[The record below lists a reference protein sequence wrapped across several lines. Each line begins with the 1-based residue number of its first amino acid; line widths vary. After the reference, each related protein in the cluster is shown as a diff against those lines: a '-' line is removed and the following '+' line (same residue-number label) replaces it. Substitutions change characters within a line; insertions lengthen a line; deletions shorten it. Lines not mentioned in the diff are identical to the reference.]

1 MRWTH
6 QPRIG
11 RQTGSASKKGWG
23 VLRGVFTFW
32 MLAAVVALHLANP
45 TQAILT
51 TAPNAT
57 NLEAALSLTAN
68 DHQNLPYADLR
79 NAVQVL
85 GTESRSL
92 LTKSTS
98 QFPGFDDPVGPS
110 PCGSACMA
118 FGRAANAP
126 PAETSLPAAIV
137 ARAFRPRAPPSLL
150 A

>member
-6 QPRIG
+6 QPKTG

-23 VLRGVFTFW
+23 MSRGVFTFW

-45 TQAILT
+45 TQTMRMA
-51 TAPNAT
+51 APTAT
-57 NLEAALSLTAN
+57 NLDAALSLTAN
-68 DHQNLPYADLR
+68 DHPNLPYADLR

-98 QFPGFDDPVGPS
+98 QFPGFDDPVGQS
-110 PCGSACMA
+110 PCGSICMA
-118 FGRAANAP
+118 FGDAANAP
-126 PAETSLPAAIV
+126 PAEASPPAAIV
-137 ARAFRPRAPPSLL
+137 ARAFQPRAPPSLL